1 MQLVKG
7 FYARIAVGTD
17 GSASTEGG
25 RVTELVARPLLSL
38 WWPELSGVVQPL
50 AGEWAARRELM
61 ESLSI
66 PLGYGVELST
76 LLDTAATRGLDAIAQ
91 VDLGSRGHKHQT
103 DHDLALMAA
112 ELLIVAER
120 RRPAKRAGE
129 AGGGPASARP
139 LLQQF
144 VRAHA
149 QVRPVA
155 RPIPVQERPPV
166 AGLLGRPASRDG
178 ARR

>member
-1 MQLVKG
+1 
-7 FYARIAVGTD
+7 
-17 GSASTEGG
+17 
-25 RVTELVARPLLSL
+25 
-38 WWPELSGVVQPL
+38 
-50 AGEWAARRELM
+50 
-61 ESLSI
+61 
-66 PLGYGVELST
+66 VELST

-120 RRPAKRAGE
+120 RRQPAY
-129 AGGGPASARP
+129 GPVPGSP

-144 VRAHA
+144 VREGT

-166 AGLLGRPASRDG
+166 ASQFSGRPASHEG
-178 ARR
+178 SRR